1 MDINDKKKYEIGF
14 LFENEQDV
22 AEILSAL
29 EKNGAERLNEIPVKK
44 ISLSYPIKKRSQAN
58 FSAIIFSS
66 LPEKIKDIENSL
78 KFSPSILRFLIVLI
92 PDSNKNSRSRK
103 SEHQKNAPKNETRD
117 NFSSEKEKYSEQHDY
132 IGGILSNEALEKK
145 LEEILS

>member
-66 LPEKIKDIENSL
+66 LPEKIKDIENNL
-78 KFSPSILRFLIVLI
+78 KF
-92 PDSNKNSRSRK
+92 
-103 SEHQKNAPKNETRD
+103 
-117 NFSSEKEKYSEQHDY
+117 
-132 IGGILSNEALEKK
+132 
-145 LEEILS
+145 